1 MGMDA
6 RESAIFYGFPA
17 SSEGRATTRVRTP
30 ARSGAQFTSMIDV
43 LEYPSP
49 VAGTTVVYAVGDVH
63 GRLDLLQ
70 SMDRLI
76 AADIAATRPER
87 PTVCYLGDYIDR
99 GPHSAEVLS
108 YLAAGSLASPVERPR
123 LPSAEGAAPARVFLK
138 GNHEDRML
146 EFFAAPEVHGPPWME
161 HGGIEALASYGLTT
175 GREPRGGD
183 WAGLRDELQER
194 LPAAHLDFLRG
205 LRLAF
210 VWRSYVFVHAG
221 LNPERTIRAQDPHD
235 LMWIK
240 EPFLSSTR
248 DWSHRVIHGHVMGP
262 EPVFRDNR
270 IGIDTGA
277 SQFGRLTCLVVSD
290 GPLRVLQAHQE

>member
-1 MGMDA
+1 
-6 RESAIFYGFPA
+6 
-17 SSEGRATTRVRTP
+17 
-30 ARSGAQFTSMIDV
+30 MIDL

-49 VAGTTVVYAVGDVH
+49 EAADTTVVYAVGDVH

-70 SMDRLI
+70 AMDRLI
-76 AADIAATRPER
+76 DDDIAATRPDR

-108 YLAAGSLASPVERPR
+108 HLAAVSVT
-123 LPSAEGAAPARVFLK
+123 APARVFLK

-146 EFFAAPEVHGPPWME
+146 DFLEAPAAHGPAWME
-161 HGGIEALASYGLTT
+161 FGGIEALASYGVT
-175 GREPRGGD
+175 PGGASTDAD
-183 WAGLRDELQER
+183 WNRLRDALRAR
-194 LPAAHLDFLRG
+194 LPAAHLDFLRR

-210 VWRSYVFVHAG
+210 VWRGYIFVHAG
-221 LNPERTIRAQDPHD
+221 LDPERPLRAQDPRD

-248 DWSHRVIHGHVMGP
+248 EWSHRVIHGHVVGP

-277 SQFGRLTCLVVSD
+277 SRFGCLTCLVVSD
-290 GPLRVLQAHQE
+290 GPPRLLQAREVRPPCQ

>member
-1 MGMDA
+1 
-6 RESAIFYGFPA
+6 
-17 SSEGRATTRVRTP
+17 
-30 ARSGAQFTSMIDV
+30 MIDV
-43 LEYPSP
+43 LAYPSP
-49 VAGTTVVYAVGDVH
+49 EARETTVVYAVGDVH

-70 SMDRLI
+70 AMDRLI
-76 AADIAATRPER
+76 ADDIAATRPER
-87 PTVCYLGDYIDR
+87 PTICYLGDYIDR

-108 YLAAGSLASPVERPR
+108 HLAGKADG
-123 LPSAEGAAPARVFLK
+123 APARVFLK

-146 EFFAAPEVHGPPWME
+146 DFFDAPARYGPPWME

-175 GREPRGGD
+175 GREPADGNWGR
-183 WAGLRDELQER
+183 LRDQLQAR
-194 LPAAHLDFLRG
+194 LPAAHLDFLRA

-221 LNPERTIRAQDPHD
+221 LNPERPIHAQDPYD

-240 EPFLSSTR
+240 EPFLSSTWV
-248 DWSHRVIHGHVMGP
+248 WSHRVVHGHVLGP

-277 SQFGRLTCLVVSD
+277 SRFGRLTCLVVSD
-290 GPLRVLQAHQE
+290 GPLRVLQAHHG

>member
-1 MGMDA
+1 
-6 RESAIFYGFPA
+6 
-17 SSEGRATTRVRTP
+17 
-30 ARSGAQFTSMIDV
+30 MIDV

-49 VAGTTVVYAVGDVH
+49 EASETTVVYAVGDVH

-70 SMDRLI
+70 AMDRLI
-76 AADIAATRPER
+76 AEDIAATRPER

-99 GPHSAEVLS
+99 GPHSAEVIS
-108 YLAAGSLASPVERPR
+108 YLAARADASPVERPGR
-123 LPSAEGAAPARVFLK
+123 PGEGAAPARVFLK

-146 EFFAAPEVHGPPWME
+146 DFFAAPDVHGPAWME
-161 HGGIEALASYGLTT
+161 YGGIEALASYGLTA
-175 GREPRGGD
+175 GREPAGGD
-183 WAGLRDELQER
+183 WDRLRDELRGR
-194 LPAAHLDFLRG
+194 LPALHLDFLRS

-210 VWRSYVFVHAG
+210 VWRNYVFVHAG
-221 LNPERTIRAQDPHD
+221 LNPDRPMHAQDPHD

-248 DWSHRVIHGHVMGP
+248 EWSHRVVHGHVVGP

-277 SQFGRLTCLVVSD
+277 SRFGRLTCLVVSD
-290 GPLRVLQAHQE
+290 GPPRVLQAQRTEPGPGQ

>member
-1 MGMDA
+1 
-6 RESAIFYGFPA
+6 
-17 SSEGRATTRVRTP
+17 
-30 ARSGAQFTSMIDV
+30 MIDV

-49 VAGTTVVYAVGDVH
+49 EAAGTTVVYAVGDVH

-70 SMDRLI
+70 AMDRLI
-76 AADIAATRPER
+76 ADDIAATRPER
-87 PTVCYLGDYIDR
+87 PAVCYLGDYIDR
-99 GPHSAEVLS
+99 GPHSAEVIS
-108 YLAAGSLASPVERPR
+108 HLADRLADRDIET
-123 LPSAEGAAPARVFLK
+123 APARIFLK

-146 EFFAAPEVHGPPWME
+146 DFLAEPDVHGPPWME

-175 GREPRGGD
+175 SSEPTGGD
-183 WAGLRDELQER
+183 WNGLRHELRQR
-194 LPAAHLDFLRG
+194 LPARHLKFLRG

-210 VWRSYVFVHAG
+210 VWRGYVFVHAG
-221 LNPERTIRAQDPHD
+221 LNPGRPMRAQDPHD

-248 DWSHRVIHGHVMGP
+248 EWSHRVVHGHVVGP

-277 SQFGRLTCLVVSD
+277 SRFGRLTCLVVAE
-290 GPLRVLQAHQE
+290 GPPRVLQAHQV

>member
-1 MGMDA
+1 
-6 RESAIFYGFPA
+6 
-17 SSEGRATTRVRTP
+17 
-30 ARSGAQFTSMIDV
+30 MIDV

-49 VAGTTVVYAVGDVH
+49 EASGTTVVYAVGDVH

-70 SMDRLI
+70 AMDRLI
-76 AADIAATRPER
+76 ADDIAATRPER
-87 PTVCYLGDYIDR
+87 PAVCYLGDYIDR
-99 GPHSAEVLS
+99 GPHSAEVIS
-108 YLAAGSLASPVERPR
+108 HLADRLADRDIQT
-123 LPSAEGAAPARVFLK
+123 APARIFLK

-146 EFFAAPEVHGPPWME
+146 DFLAEPDVHGPPWME

-175 GREPRGGD
+175 SSEPMGGD
-183 WAGLRDELQER
+183 WDGLRHELRER
-194 LPAAHLDFLRG
+194 LPSRHLNFLRG

-210 VWRSYVFVHAG
+210 VWRGYVFVHAG
-221 LNPERTIRAQDPHD
+221 LNPERPMRAQDPHD

-248 DWSHRVIHGHVMGP
+248 EWSHRVVHGHVVGP

-277 SQFGRLTCLVVSD
+277 SRFGRLTCLVVAE
-290 GPLRVLQAHQE
+290 GPPRVLQAHQV

>member
-1 MGMDA
+1 
-6 RESAIFYGFPA
+6 
-17 SSEGRATTRVRTP
+17 
-30 ARSGAQFTSMIDV
+30 MIDV
-43 LEYPSP
+43 LGYPSP
-49 VAGTTVVYAVGDVH
+49 EAAETTVTYAVGDVH

-70 SMDRLI
+70 AMDALI
-76 AADIAATRPER
+76 AGDIAATRPDR

-108 YLAAGSLASPVERPR
+108 YLAARSDGAPAGRPDRGSS
-123 LPSAEGAAPARVFLK
+123 EGAAPARVFLK

-146 EFFAAPEVHGPPWME
+146 DFLVAPAAHGPAWLE
-161 HGGIEALASYGLTT
+161 HGGIEALASYGVTA
-175 GREPRGGD
+175 GSPSAAGD
-183 WAGLRDELQER
+183 WDRLRDELRER

-210 VWRSYVFVHAG
+210 VWRRYVFVHAG
-221 LNPERTIRAQDPHD
+221 LDPRRPMDAQDPHD

-248 DWSHRVIHGHVMGP
+248 EWSHRVVHGHVLGP
-262 EPVFRDNR
+262 EPVFRENR

-277 SQFGRLTCLVVSD
+277 SHFGRLTCLVVSD
-290 GPLRVLQAHQE
+290 GPPRVLQAE